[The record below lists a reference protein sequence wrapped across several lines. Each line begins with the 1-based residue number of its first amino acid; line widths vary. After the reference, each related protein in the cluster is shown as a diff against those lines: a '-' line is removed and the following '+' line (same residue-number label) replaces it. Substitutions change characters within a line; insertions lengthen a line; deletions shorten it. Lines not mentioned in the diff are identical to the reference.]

1 VGRRALALDS
11 AARDT
16 TRDTARPVFHSD
28 AGRTVFGG
36 GAITPDVAL
45 LDDTLTTGEQALI
58 KALSPKSRDFFA
70 SLHDLVDS
78 LRPIVRPN
86 FTESPAWRQSMLARL
101 KARGVTLNPDV
112 VAGGA
117 AYLDRMI
124 ETNVAQDIFGDSAA
138 GRRAISR
145 DSEVQWA
152 IAALKRARSQGELL
166 SAAVTRPN
174 KG

>member
-1 VGRRALALDS
+1 V
-11 AARDT
+11 
-16 TRDTARPVFHSD
+16 
-28 AGRTVFGG
+28 
-36 GAITPDVAL
+36 
-45 LDDTLTTGEQALI
+45 

-78 LRPIVRPN
+78 LRPTVKADFKEPL
-86 FTESPAWRQSMLARL
+86 SWRLSVLARL
-101 KARGVTLNPDV
+101 KARGVNLAPDV

-117 AYLDRMI
+117 TYLDRVI
-124 ETNVAQDIFGDSAA
+124 EGNVAQEIFGDSAA

-145 DSEVQWA
+145 DAEVQWA
-152 IAALKRARSQGELL
+152 ITALRRARSQGELL